1 MIRSKTFL
9 FPIPNSL
16 LEIVERFSDDLIIV
30 LMMNIAYSIHLLFS
44 SSGRSITFSMLC
56 TFFSDA
62 MQLLLIDF
70 KIVVYSTL
78 SSAFWIL
85 NDVLISLLQTTYLL
99 RKRELLEIYAV
110 FRNTHLSTHKLV
122 KRTIVHLTYVR

>member
-56 TFFSDA
+56 TFSDA

-78 SSAFWIL
+78 SSDFWIL